1 MSNIDRTSELNLL
14 KTARGQL
21 EGIIKMVENDRY
33 CIDISK
39 QVLAVQAL
47 LKKTNLTILKKH
59 MNNCVREAFEE
70 GKGDEKVE
78 EIMLVLDKY
87 YR

>member
-39 QVLAVQAL
+39 QILAVQAI
-47 LKKTNLTILKKH
+47 LKKTNLTVLKKH

-78 EIMLVLDKY
+78 EIMLMLDKY